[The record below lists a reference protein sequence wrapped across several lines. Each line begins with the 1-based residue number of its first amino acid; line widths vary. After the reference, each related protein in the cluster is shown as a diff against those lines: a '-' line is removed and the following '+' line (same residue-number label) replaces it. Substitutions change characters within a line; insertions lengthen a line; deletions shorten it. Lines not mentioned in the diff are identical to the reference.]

1 MSAPGLTAAESGPPP
16 AGQVLRLLPAE
27 GPHDLRAHLS
37 RHGPPPLGEAGRLI
51 EAVERSGLTGRG
63 GAAFPAGA
71 KLRAVVAALERASG
85 RAGAVVIANGSESEP
100 ASSKDSV
107 LLANAPHLVLDG
119 IALAAAAVGA
129 TAAHLCLGEPGPE
142 LARAVADRDQAGLDP
157 VPVQVSLTA
166 PGYLAGQ
173 ETALIAALNGDR
185 PVPALVPPRPAQR
198 GVGRRPTLVL
208 NVETLAHLALI
219 GRYGPDWFRQAGSA
233 QAPGTALVTIGG
245 GVSAPGVYEIPLG
258 IRLGE
263 LLAHAG
269 AAGQPQAVLT
279 GGYFGTWL
287 PLPAALPA
295 PVSAPG
301 LRAAG
306 GTLGPGVLAVL
317 PGRCCGL
324 AETARV
330 LGYLASQT
338 ARQCGP
344 CSNGTPALAQAMHW
358 IAFGQPRDDVIG
370 WARQLTWL
378 ITGRGACHLP
388 DGAAALAASALDVF
402 GEDVRAHAAGGPC
415 ARVSAPALLPIPA
428 TRPGGAGR

>member
-1 MSAPGLTAAESGPPP
+1 MSAADLTAAESQ

-27 GPHDLRAHLS
+27 GPHDLRAHLG
-37 RHGPPPLGEAGRLI
+37 RHGPLPLGEAGRLV
-51 EAVERSGLTGRG
+51 EAVEQSGLTGRG

-71 KLRAVVAALERASG
+71 KLRAVVAAASSASG
-85 RAGAVVIANGSESEP
+85 RAGAVVVANGSESEP

-129 TAAHLCLGEPGPE
+129 TAAHLCLGDHQPE
-142 LARAVADRDQAGLDP
+142 LARAVADRGQAGLDP
-157 VPVQVSLTA
+157 VPVQVSMTA

-198 GVGRRPTLVL
+198 GVRRRPTLVL

-245 GVSAPGVYEIPLG
+245 GVGAPGVYEIPLG
-258 IRLGE
+258 VRLGE

-269 AAGQPQAVLT
+269 LAGQPQAVLT

-287 PLPAALPA
+287 PLPAAMHA

-317 PGRCCGL
+317 PSRCCGL

-338 ARQCGP
+338 AGQCGP

-358 IAFGQPRDDVIG
+358 IAFGQPRDDLIG

-388 DGAAALAASALDVF
+388 DGAAALAASALEVF
-402 GEDVRAHAAGGPC
+402 GEDVRAHVAGGPC
-415 ARVSAPALLPIPA
+415 ARASAPPLLPIPA
-428 TRPGGAGR
+428 TRSGRADQ